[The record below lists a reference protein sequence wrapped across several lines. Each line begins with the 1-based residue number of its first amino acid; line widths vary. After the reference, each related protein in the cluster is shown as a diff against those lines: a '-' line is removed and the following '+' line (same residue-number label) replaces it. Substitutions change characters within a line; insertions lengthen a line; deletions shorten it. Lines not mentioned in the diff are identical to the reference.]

1 MEYLLVIGFLAVL
14 FGYAWLKKK
23 AVIGINRAI
32 HKKEHQQATQL
43 LRPQVLT
50 APPMAPASVVDEIL
64 TELQVF
70 DGPVAM
76 KHRAYATREKPGMLR
91 IAFGNKLFTGWAV
104 GLVALDMGE
113 DGVLVRTEHLEATEV
128 DGVVPGMRELG
139 LVNDRVRSAV
149 ARLQQSVADG
159 AA

>member
-64 TELQVF
+64 TELQVL
-70 DGPVAM
+70 DGPVVM
-76 KHRAYATREKPGMLR
+76 KHRSYPARNRACCGSPSETSCSPAGPWVWWLWTWVRTGCSCAQSTSR
-91 IAFGNKLFTGWAV
+91 QRRSTGWS
-104 GLVALDMGE
+104 
-113 DGVLVRTEHLEATEV
+113 
-128 DGVVPGMRELG
+128 PG
-139 LVNDRVRSAV
+139 
-149 ARLQQSVADG
+149 
-159 AA
+159 